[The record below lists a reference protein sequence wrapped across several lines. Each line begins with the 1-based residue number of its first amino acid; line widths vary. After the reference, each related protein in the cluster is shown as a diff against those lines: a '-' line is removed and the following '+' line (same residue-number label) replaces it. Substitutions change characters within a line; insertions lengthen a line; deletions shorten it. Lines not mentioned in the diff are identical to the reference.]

1 MSRTVRS
8 YLRESKLPHLL
19 CPGCGHGAV
28 IGAMVRATHELG
40 LDKNQTVVVSGIGC
54 AGRSSSYMDFNTFHT
69 THGRAIAFATGVKLA
84 NPSLNVF
91 VFMGDGDG
99 AAIGGNHLIH
109 AARRNI
115 DLTAVIANNSIYG
128 MTGGQ
133 YSPTTPEGFFAS
145 TSPYGNVEPPLDIAE
160 TVASAGASY
169 VARWSVFHIKQ
180 VIKSIKEGFETK
192 GFSLIEV
199 ISQCPTYFGRRN
211 RLGSPSRMILWQK
224 ENSVP
229 VTRAREM
236 SENELKGKFVV
247 GVIARREREEL
258 TQKIYSLQR

>member
-1 MSRTVRS
+1 LSGMVRS
-8 YLRESKLPHLL
+8 YMREDKLPHLL
-19 CPGCGHGAV
+19 CPGCGHGA
-28 IGAMVRATHELG
+28 IMSALVRAIHDLNLER
-40 LDKNQTVVVSGIGC
+40 DKTVIVSGIGC
-54 AGRSSSYMDFNTFHT
+54 AGRSSSYMDFNTLHT
-69 THGRAIAFATGVKLA
+69 THGRALAFATGIKLA

-109 AARRNI
+109 SARRNI
-115 DLTAVIANNSIYG
+115 DITAIIANNSIYG

-145 TSPYGNVEPPLDIAE
+145 TSPYGNPEPPLRIAE

-180 VIKSIKEGFETK
+180 VIKSIKEGFETR

-229 VTRAREM
+229 VKKSLEM
-236 SENELKGKFVV
+236 TEEELEGKFVI
-247 GVIARREREEL
+247 GVIAKREREEL
-258 TQKIYSLQR
+258 TEKIYSLRS